1 MKSLRD
7 SCIEFF
13 QDENIKRD
21 LREIAKPI
29 LNTIYDE
36 LNIYVWIIFVYNI
49 FLISYLNYKGIFI
62 LSNFHVDISSARES
76 TFSRF

>member
-13 QDENIKRD
+13 QDEKIKRD

-29 LNTIYDE
+29 LDTIYDE

-49 FLISYLNYKGIFI
+49 FLVFIILANLFLLLRLLRYSNKVSYL
-62 LSNFHVDISSARES
+62 D
-76 TFSRF
+76 

>member
-49 FLISYLNYKGIFI
+49 FLVFIILANSFLLLRLLRYSNKVSYL
-62 LSNFHVDISSARES
+62 D
-76 TFSRF
+76 

>member
-29 LNTIYDE
+29 LDTIYDE

-49 FLISYLNYKGIFI
+49 FLVFIILANLFLLLRLLRYSNKVSYL
-62 LSNFHVDISSARES
+62 D
-76 TFSRF
+76 